1 MDKKLN
7 YSSGAPR
14 VAVMFAAALV
24 AVMVCAVLEGCGQA
38 GPAQDSKDISA
49 GLVYE
54 SSLET
59 EYAEEFTADFYE
71 GGYTLLT
78 IADGSR
84 FLLVPEGSEAP
95 DDLASG
101 VTVLQQPVSNI
112 YLVAS
117 AAMSSFADL
126 GALDMIR
133 FSGTRQSD
141 WYIEDA
147 AAAMADGS
155 ILYAGKYSAPDYEKI
170 LAEGCGLCIENTMI
184 LHTPEVKENL
194 EKFGIPV
201 MVDYSS
207 YEKDP
212 LGRCEWVKF
221 YGILTGKQDEA
232 AQIFDGQKKY
242 IDDITA
248 RLSADGI
255 SSGDGAEQ
263 SGAGAS
269 EGQKGSESSDNE
281 RATVAYFY
289 INSNGSAVVRKG
301 DDYIP
306 EMIEMAGG
314 KYIFSELGV
323 DDGKATSNVNM
334 QMEKFYEGARD
345 VDYIIYNSTIDGE
358 IMSIDELVSKAPL
371 LADIKAVKNGNV
383 YCTGKNFYQ
392 ETNVCG
398 IMVSDIYSM
407 LRGSGDMMFLKK
419 VE

>member
-1 MDKKLN
+1 MNGDLKNMACVLWK
-7 YSSGAPR
+7 SGR
-14 VAVMFAAALV
+14 VAAFLL
-24 AVMVCAVLEGCGQA
+24 AVIVCAVFSGCVQTES
-38 GPAQDSKDISA
+38 AQDSRDISA
-49 GLVYE
+49 ELVYE

-59 EYAEEFTADFYE
+59 EYAEEFSADFYE
-71 GGYTLLT
+71 GGCTLLT

-84 FLLVPEGSEAP
+84 FLLVPDGRKAP
-95 DDLASG
+95 EDLASD
-101 VTVLQQPVSNI
+101 VTVLQQPLSNI

-207 YEKDP
+207 YEKEP
-212 LGRCEWVKF
+212 LGRCEWIKF
-221 YGILTGKQDEA
+221 YGILTGKQTEA
-232 AQIFDGQKKY
+232 QKIFDEQKKY
-242 IDDITA
+242 VDDVTA
-248 RLSADGI
+248 RLDAENSTA
-255 SSGDGAEQ
+255 SGV
-263 SGAGAS
+263 
-269 EGQKGSESSDNE
+269 E
-281 RATVAYFY
+281 RPTVAYFY
-289 INSNGSAVVRKG
+289 ISSNGGAVVRKG

-306 EMIEMAGG
+306 KMIEMAGG
-314 KYIFSELGV
+314 SYIFSDLGV
-323 DDGKATSNVNM
+323 DDGKASSSVNM

-345 VDYIIYNSTIDGE
+345 ADYIIYNSTIDGE
-358 IMSIDELVSKAPL
+358 IGSIDELVAKAPL
-371 LADIKAVKNGNV
+371 LADMKAVKNGNV

-398 IMVSDIYSM
+398 LMVSDIYNM
-407 LRGSGDMMFLKK
+407 LAGSGDMVFLKK

>member
-1 MDKKLN
+1 MNSYFKNMTGRLRTA
-7 YSSGAPR
+7 GWIFVLLLA
-14 VAVMFAAALV
+14 VAVCVLLV
-24 AVMVCAVLEGCGQA
+24 GCGQTKS
-38 GPAQDSKDISA
+38 AQDSRDISA
-49 GLVYE
+49 ELVYE

-59 EYAEEFTADFYE
+59 EYAEEFSADFYE

-84 FLLVPEGSEAP
+84 FLLVPDGKKAPEDLAP
-95 DDLASG
+95 D
-101 VTVLQQPVSNI
+101 VTVLQQPLSNI

-126 GALDMIR
+126 DALDMIR

-207 YEKDP
+207 YENEP

-221 YGILTGKQDEA
+221 YGILTGKQTEA
-232 AQIFDGQKKY
+232 EKIFDEQKKY
-242 IDDITA
+242 VDDITA
-248 RLSADGI
+248 RLTDGNSAVSDG
-255 SSGDGAEQ
+255 
-263 SGAGAS
+263 
-269 EGQKGSESSDNE
+269 K

-289 INSNGSAVVRKG
+289 ISSNGGAVVRKG
-301 DDYIP
+301 NDYIP
-306 EMIEMAGG
+306 KMIEMAGG
-314 KYIFSELGV
+314 SYIFSDLGV
-323 DDGKATSNVNM
+323 DDGKASSSVNM
-334 QMEKFYEGARD
+334 QMEKFYEGTRD
-345 VDYIIYNSTIDGE
+345 ADYIIYNSTIDGE
-358 IMSIDELVSKAPL
+358 IGSIDELVAKAPL
-371 LADIKAVKNGNV
+371 LADLKAVKNGNV

-398 IMVSDIYSM
+398 LMVSDIYSM
-407 LRGSGDMMFLKK
+407 LTGSGDMVFLKK
-419 VE
+419 VN

>member
-1 MDKKLN
+1 MNGDLKNMACVLWK
-7 YSSGAPR
+7 SGRITAFLL
-14 VAVMFAAALV
+14 AVI
-24 AVMVCAVLEGCGQA
+24 VCTVFSGCGQTES
-38 GPAQDSKDISA
+38 AQDSRDISDE
-49 GLVYE
+49 LVYE

-59 EYAEEFTADFYE
+59 EYAEEFSADFYE
-71 GGYTLLT
+71 DGYTLLT

-84 FLLVPEGSEAP
+84 FLLVPDGKKAP
-95 DDLASG
+95 EDLVSD
-101 VTVLQQPVSNI
+101 VTVLQQPLSNI

-141 WYIEDA
+141 WYIEEA

-207 YEKDP
+207 YEKEP

-221 YGILTGKQDEA
+221 YGILTGKQTEA
-232 AQIFDGQKKY
+232 QNIFDEQKKY
-242 IDDITA
+242 VDDVTA
-248 RLSADGI
+248 RLDAENSAA
-255 SSGDGAEQ
+255 SGV
-263 SGAGAS
+263 
-269 EGQKGSESSDNE
+269 K
-281 RATVAYFY
+281 RPTVAYFY
-289 INSNGSAVVRKG
+289 ISSNGGAVVRKG

-306 EMIEMAGG
+306 KMIEMAGG
-314 KYIFSELGV
+314 SYIFSDLGV
-323 DDGKATSNVNM
+323 DDGKASSSVNM

-345 VDYIIYNSTIDGE
+345 ADYIIYNSTIDGE
-358 IMSIDELVSKAPL
+358 IGSIDELVAKAPL
-371 LADIKAVKNGNV
+371 LADMKAVKNGNV

-398 IMVSDIYSM
+398 LMVSDIYNM
-407 LRGSGDMMFLKK
+407 LAGSGDMVFLKK

>member
-1 MDKKLN
+1 MDNRKYVKKMQARRRAWAL
-7 YSSGAPR
+7 GLAA
-14 VAVMFAAALV
+14 AVVVAAALGL
-24 AVMVCAVLEGCGQA
+24 AGCGQA

-49 GLVYE
+49 ALVYE
-54 SSLET
+54 SSMET
-59 EYAEEFTADFYE
+59 EYAQEFSADLYE
-71 GGYTLLT
+71 GGYSLLT

-84 FLLVPEGSEAP
+84 FLLVPEGKEAP
-95 DDLASG
+95 EDLAAD
-101 VTVLQQPVSNI
+101 VTVLQQPLKNI

-126 GALDMIR
+126 EALDMIR

-207 YEKDP
+207 YEKEP

-221 YGILTGKQDEA
+221 YGILTGKQAEA
-232 AQIFDGQKKY
+232 EKIFNDQKSY
-242 IDDITA
+242 VEEVTA
-248 RLSADGI
+248 RLAADGT
-255 SSGDGAEQ
+255 
-263 SGAGAS
+263 GAGGADS
-269 EGQKGSESSDNE
+269 QKP
-281 RATVAYFY
+281 TVAYFY
-289 INSNGSAVVRKG
+289 ISSNGGAVVRKC

-306 EMIEMAGG
+306 KMIDMAGG
-314 KYIFSELGV
+314 AYVFSDLGK
-323 DDGKATSNVNM
+323 DDGKASSSVNM
-334 QMEKFYEGARD
+334 QMETFYEGARD
-345 VDYIIYNSTIDGE
+345 ADYIIYNSTIDGE
-358 IMSIDELVSKAPL
+358 PGSVDDMIAKAPL
-371 LADIKAVKNGNV
+371 LAEFKAVKNGNV

-398 IMVSDIYSM
+398 LMVSDIYNM
-407 LRGSGDMMFLKK
+407 LNGGGDMAFLKK
-419 VE
+419 VT

>member
-1 MDKKLN
+1 MNSYFKNMTGRLRTAGWI
-7 YSSGAPR
+7 SVLLLA
-14 VAVMFAAALV
+14 VAVCVLLV
-24 AVMVCAVLEGCGQA
+24 GCGQTKS
-38 GPAQDSKDISA
+38 AQDSRDISA
-49 GLVYE
+49 ELVYE

-59 EYAEEFTADFYE
+59 EYAEEFSADFYE

-84 FLLVPEGSEAP
+84 FLLVPDGKKAPEDLAP
-95 DDLASG
+95 D
-101 VTVLQQPVSNI
+101 VKVLQQPLSNI

-207 YEKDP
+207 YENEP

-221 YGILTGKQDEA
+221 YGILTGKQTEA
-232 AQIFDGQKKY
+232 EKIFDEQKKY
-242 IDDITA
+242 VDDITA
-248 RLSADGI
+248 RLTDGNSAVSDG
-255 SSGDGAEQ
+255 
-263 SGAGAS
+263 
-269 EGQKGSESSDNE
+269 K
-281 RATVAYFY
+281 RPTVVYFY
-289 INSNGSAVVRKG
+289 ISSNGGAVVRKG
-301 DDYIP
+301 NDYIP
-306 EMIEMAGG
+306 KMIEMAGG
-314 KYIFSELGV
+314 SYIFSDLGV
-323 DDGKATSNVNM
+323 DDGKASSSVNM
-334 QMEKFYEGARD
+334 QMEKFYEGTRD
-345 VDYIIYNSTIDGE
+345 ADYIIYNSTIDGE
-358 IMSIDELVSKAPL
+358 IGSIDELVAKAPL
-371 LADIKAVKNGNV
+371 LADLKAVKNGNV

-398 IMVSDIYSM
+398 LMVSDIYSM
-407 LRGSGDMMFLKK
+407 LTGSGDMVFLKK
-419 VE
+419 VN

>member
-1 MDKKLN
+1 MNGDLKNMACVLWK
-7 YSSGAPR
+7 SGRITAFLL
-14 VAVMFAAALV
+14 AVI
-24 AVMVCAVLEGCGQA
+24 VCTVFSGCGQTESV
-38 GPAQDSKDISA
+38 QDSRDISA
-49 GLVYE
+49 ELVYE

-59 EYAEEFTADFYE
+59 EYAEEFSADFYE
-71 GGYTLLT
+71 DGYTLLT

-84 FLLVPEGSEAP
+84 FLLVPDGKKAP
-95 DDLASG
+95 EDLVSD
-101 VTVLQQPVSNI
+101 VTVLQQPLSNI

-141 WYIEDA
+141 WYIEEA

-207 YEKDP
+207 YEKEP

-221 YGILTGKQDEA
+221 YGILTGKQTEA
-232 AQIFDGQKKY
+232 QNIFDEQKKY
-242 IDDITA
+242 VDDVTA
-248 RLSADGI
+248 RLDAENSAA
-255 SSGDGAEQ
+255 SGV
-263 SGAGAS
+263 
-269 EGQKGSESSDNE
+269 K
-281 RATVAYFY
+281 RPTVAYFY
-289 INSNGSAVVRKG
+289 ISSNGGAVVRKG

-306 EMIEMAGG
+306 KMIEMAGG
-314 KYIFSELGV
+314 SYIFSDLGV
-323 DDGKATSNVNM
+323 DDGKASSSVNM

-345 VDYIIYNSTIDGE
+345 TDYIIYNSTIDGE
-358 IMSIDELVSKAPL
+358 IGSIDELVAKAPL
-371 LADIKAVKNGNV
+371 LADMKAVKNGNV

-398 IMVSDIYSM
+398 LMVSDIYNM
-407 LRGSGDMMFLKK
+407 LAGSGDMVFLKK

>member
-1 MDKKLN
+1 MNGDLKNMACVLWK
-7 YSSGAPR
+7 SGRITAFLL
-14 VAVMFAAALV
+14 AVI
-24 AVMVCAVLEGCGQA
+24 VCAVFSGCGQTES
-38 GPAQDSKDISA
+38 AQDSRDISDE
-49 GLVYE
+49 LVYE

-59 EYAEEFTADFYE
+59 EYAEEFSADFYE
-71 GGYTLLT
+71 DGYTLLT

-84 FLLVPEGSEAP
+84 FLLVPDGKKAP
-95 DDLASG
+95 EDLVSD
-101 VTVLQQPVSNI
+101 VTVLQQPLSNI

-141 WYIEDA
+141 WYIEEA

-207 YEKDP
+207 YEKEP

-221 YGILTGKQDEA
+221 YGILTGKQTEA
-232 AQIFDGQKKY
+232 QNIFDEQKKY
-242 IDDITA
+242 VDDVTA
-248 RLSADGI
+248 RLD
-255 SSGDGAEQ
+255 AEN
-263 SGAGAS
+263 SDAS
-269 EGQKGSESSDNE
+269 DVE
-281 RATVAYFY
+281 RPTVAYFY
-289 INSNGSAVVRKG
+289 ISSNGGAVVRKG

-306 EMIEMAGG
+306 KMIEMAGG
-314 KYIFSELGV
+314 SYIFSDLGV
-323 DDGKATSNVNM
+323 DDGKASSSVNM

-345 VDYIIYNSTIDGE
+345 TDYIIYNSTIDGE
-358 IMSIDELVSKAPL
+358 IGSIDELVAKAPL
-371 LADIKAVKNGNV
+371 LADMKAVKNGNV

-398 IMVSDIYSM
+398 LMVSDIYNM
-407 LRGSGDMMFLKK
+407 LAGSGDMVFLKK

>member
-1 MDKKLN
+1 MNSYFKNMTGRLRTAGWI
-7 YSSGAPR
+7 SVLLLA
-14 VAVMFAAALV
+14 VAVCVLLV
-24 AVMVCAVLEGCGQA
+24 GCGQTKS
-38 GPAQDSKDISA
+38 AQHSRDISA
-49 GLVYE
+49 ELVYE

-59 EYAEEFTADFYE
+59 EYAEEFSADFYE

-84 FLLVPEGSEAP
+84 FMLVPDGKKAPEDLAP
-95 DDLASG
+95 D
-101 VTVLQQPVSNI
+101 VTVLQQPLSNI

-126 GALDMIR
+126 DALDMIR

-155 ILYAGKYSAPDYEKI
+155 VLYAGKYSAPDYEKI

-207 YEKDP
+207 YEKEP

-221 YGILTGKQDEA
+221 YGILTGKQTEA
-232 AQIFDGQKKY
+232 QKIFDEQKKY
-242 IDDITA
+242 VDDITA
-248 RLSADGI
+248 RLTDGNSAVP
-255 SSGDGAEQ
+255 
-263 SGAGAS
+263 AG
-269 EGQKGSESSDNE
+269 K
-281 RATVAYFY
+281 RPTVAYFY
-289 INSNGSAVVRKG
+289 ISSNGGAVVRKG
-301 DDYIP
+301 NDYIP
-306 EMIEMAGG
+306 KMIEMAGG
-314 KYIFSELGV
+314 SYIFSDLGV
-323 DDGKATSNVNM
+323 DDGKASSSANM
-334 QMEKFYEGARD
+334 QMEKFYEGTRD
-345 VDYIIYNSTIDGE
+345 ADYIIYNSKIDGE
-358 IMSIDELVSKAPL
+358 IGSIDELVAKAPL
-371 LADIKAVKNGNV
+371 LADLKAVKNGNV

-398 IMVSDIYSM
+398 LMVSDIYSM
-407 LRGSGDMMFLKK
+407 LTGSGDMVFLKK
-419 VE
+419 VN

>member
-1 MDKKLN
+1 MIKKWN
-7 YSSGAPR
+7 YSIGAPR
-14 VAVMFAAALV
+14 VAVIFAVALV
-24 AVMVCAVLEGCGQA
+24 AVICAALAGCGQA

-59 EYAEEFTADFYE
+59 EYAEEFAADFYE
-71 GGYTLLT
+71 GGYTLFT

-95 DDLASG
+95 DDLAAD
-101 VTVLQQPVSNI
+101 VTVLQQPLSNI

-207 YEKDP
+207 YEKSP

-232 AQIFDGQKKY
+232 AKIFDEQKKY
-242 IDDITA
+242 IEDITA
-248 RLSADGI
+248 RLAADGV
-255 SSGDGAEQ
+255 
-263 SGAGAS
+263 
-269 EGQKGSESSDNE
+269 SESSDNE
-281 RATVAYFY
+281 KPTVAYFY

-306 EMIEMAGG
+306 KMIEMAGG
-314 KYIFSELGV
+314 EYIFSDLGV

>member
-1 MDKKLN
+1 MNGDLKNTACVLWK
-7 YSSGAPR
+7 SGRITAFLL
-14 VAVMFAAALV
+14 AVI
-24 AVMVCAVLEGCGQA
+24 VCAVFSGCGQTES
-38 GPAQDSKDISA
+38 AQDSRDISA
-49 GLVYE
+49 ELVYE
-54 SSLET
+54 SSLEN
-59 EYAEEFTADFYE
+59 EYAEEFSADFYE

-84 FLLVPEGSEAP
+84 FLLVPDGRKAP
-95 DDLASG
+95 EDLASD
-101 VTVLQQPVSNI
+101 VTVLQQPLSNI

-207 YEKDP
+207 YEKEP

-221 YGILTGKQDEA
+221 YGILTGKQTEA
-232 AQIFDGQKKY
+232 QNIFDEQKKY
-242 IDDITA
+242 VDDVTA
-248 RLSADGI
+248 RLDAENSAA
-255 SSGDGAEQ
+255 SGV
-263 SGAGAS
+263 
-269 EGQKGSESSDNE
+269 E
-281 RATVAYFY
+281 RPTVAYFY
-289 INSNGSAVVRKG
+289 ISSNGGAVVRKG

-306 EMIEMAGG
+306 KMIEMAGG
-314 KYIFSELGV
+314 SYIFSDLGV
-323 DDGKATSNVNM
+323 DDGKASSSVNM

-345 VDYIIYNSTIDGE
+345 ADYIIYNSTIDGE
-358 IMSIDELVSKAPL
+358 IGSIDELVAKAPL
-371 LADIKAVKNGNV
+371 LADMKAVKNGNV

-398 IMVSDIYSM
+398 LMVSDIYNM
-407 LRGSGDMMFLKK
+407 LAGSGDMVFLKK

>member
-1 MDKKLN
+1 MNSYFKNMTGRLQTAGWI
-7 YSSGAPR
+7 SVLLLA
-14 VAVMFAAALV
+14 VAVCVLLV
-24 AVMVCAVLEGCGQA
+24 GCGQTKS
-38 GPAQDSKDISA
+38 AQDSRDISA
-49 GLVYE
+49 ELVYE

-59 EYAEEFTADFYE
+59 EYAEEFSADFYE

-84 FLLVPEGSEAP
+84 FLLVPDGKKAPEDLAP
-95 DDLASG
+95 D
-101 VTVLQQPVSNI
+101 VTVLQQPLSNI

-126 GALDMIR
+126 DALDMIR

-207 YEKDP
+207 YENEP

-221 YGILTGKQDEA
+221 YGILTGKQTEA
-232 AQIFDGQKKY
+232 EKIFDEQKKY
-242 IDDITA
+242 VDDITA
-248 RLSADGI
+248 RLTDGNSAVSDGKR
-255 SSGDGAEQ
+255 S
-263 SGAGAS
+263 
-269 EGQKGSESSDNE
+269 
-281 RATVAYFY
+281 TVAYFY
-289 INSNGSAVVRKG
+289 ISSNGGAVVRKG
-301 DDYIP
+301 NDYIP
-306 EMIEMAGG
+306 KMIEMAGG
-314 KYIFSELGV
+314 SYIFSDLGV
-323 DDGKATSNVNM
+323 DDGKASSSVNM
-334 QMEKFYEGARD
+334 QMEKFYEGTRD
-345 VDYIIYNSTIDGE
+345 ADYIIYNSTIDGE
-358 IMSIDELVSKAPL
+358 IGSIDELVAKAPL
-371 LADIKAVKNGNV
+371 LADLKAVKNGNV

-398 IMVSDIYSM
+398 LMVSDIYSM
-407 LRGSGDMMFLKK
+407 LTGSGDMVFLKK
-419 VE
+419 VN

>member
-1 MDKKLN
+1 MNGDLKNTACVLWK
-7 YSSGAPR
+7 SGRITAFLL
-14 VAVMFAAALV
+14 AVI
-24 AVMVCAVLEGCGQA
+24 VCAVFSGCGQTES
-38 GPAQDSKDISA
+38 AQDSRDISA
-49 GLVYE
+49 ELVYE

-59 EYAEEFTADFYE
+59 EYAEEFSADFYE

-84 FLLVPEGSEAP
+84 FLLVPDGRKAP
-95 DDLASG
+95 EDLASD
-101 VTVLQQPVSNI
+101 VTVLQQPLSNI

-207 YEKDP
+207 YEKEP

-221 YGILTGKQDEA
+221 YGILTGKQTEA
-232 AQIFDGQKKY
+232 QNIFDEQKKY
-242 IDDITA
+242 VDDVTA
-248 RLSADGI
+248 RLDAENSAA
-255 SSGDGAEQ
+255 SGV
-263 SGAGAS
+263 
-269 EGQKGSESSDNE
+269 E
-281 RATVAYFY
+281 RPTVAYFY
-289 INSNGSAVVRKG
+289 ISSNGGAVVRKG

-306 EMIEMAGG
+306 KMIEMAGG
-314 KYIFSELGV
+314 SYIFSDLGV
-323 DDGKATSNVNM
+323 DDGKASSSVNM

-345 VDYIIYNSTIDGE
+345 ADYIIYNSTIDGE
-358 IMSIDELVSKAPL
+358 IGSIDELVAKAPL
-371 LADIKAVKNGNV
+371 LADMKAVKNGNV

-398 IMVSDIYSM
+398 LMVSDIYNM
-407 LRGSGDMMFLKK
+407 LAGSGDMVFFKK